1 MGKKILI
8 TGCNK
13 GLGYELVSRLL
24 SDAPE
29 FDKIIMTARN
39 NELGLAAKE
48 RLGSSDRL
56 DYHLLDVADQDSIN
70 QLKEYVLS
78 AYGSIDVLVNNAAVL
93 YLSEENKHLLVKIH
107 ADINFYGLKNMT
119 DAFLPLLEP
128 AGHVVNLSSVSGET
142 SILENP
148 SLAARFLDPDM
159 TMDQVMELALEFTRI
174 GPDWA
179 EKGWNLNG
187 ENIYGITK
195 TLVNSYTRV
204 LARDLA
210 AQGSRIRVNAVHP
223 GWIKTDMGTDE
234 APLTIDEGII
244 TLILIARDTSETSG
258 RYWVENHFEDFR

>member
-24 SDAPE
+24 SGAPE

-56 DYHLLDVADQDSIN
+56 DYHILDVASQESIDH
-70 QLKEYVLS
+70 LKAYVLS
-78 AYGSIDVLVNNAAVL
+78 TYGTIDVLVNNAAVL
-93 YLSEENKHLLVKIH
+93 YHAEEDKHLLVKIQV
-107 ADINFYGLKNMT
+107 DINFYGLKNMT
-119 DAFLPLLEP
+119 EAFLPLLEP
-128 AGHVVNLSSVSGET
+128 AGHVINFSSILGT
-142 SILENP
+142 TCQLENP
-148 SLAARFLDPDM
+148 ALAARFLSPDL
-159 TMDQVMELALEFTRI
+159 TMGQVMELAQEFAGV

-187 ENIYGITK
+187 WMIYGTTK
-195 TLVNSYTRV
+195 TLVNAYTRV

-234 APLTIDEGII
+234 APLSIDEGMVMP
-244 TLILIARDTSETSG
+244 LMIARDSSEVSG
-258 RYWVENHFEDFR
+258 KYWVDNHYEDFS